1 MVNIPL
7 LLMSCGGVGRQLLHH
22 IISCRDLH
30 SKQGVR
36 LRVVGVCDSKSM
48 VTIQDVLTF
57 ELGDEYLLQLCK
69 VKSSGSSLNG
79 LANFGECQVFR
90 VKKSRRKSWMLL
102 LLFVDRVVQT
112 NFRFMPN
119 LIGLVVVDC
128 SASSQTIALLNQ
140 VVNLYC
146 CVVLANKK
154 PLTSSLES
162 YDKLVSHPRR
172 IRHEST
178 VGAGLPVISTIN
190 RILSSGDPIFR
201 IMGSL
206 SGTLGYVMSQV
217 EGGRPFS
224 QVVNAAKSLGYT
236 EPDPRDDLS
245 GMDVARKALIL
256 ARLLGHRI
264 NMDSIKVESLYPV
277 EMGPDVMSLEE
288 FLANGLPSLDKD
300 IQKRIDNASS
310 NGNVLD
316 MCEVGIQEVAK
327 DSALGRLKGSDNVCE
342 RLFITIELVLASS
355 AHVFRVGKL
364 EILHGIQSEEV
375 LVVMDLVIGMEEVL
389 LEIYSRCYSEQP
401 LVIQGAGAG
410 NDTTAAGVLADIL
423 DLQDLFQH

>member
-7 LLMSCGGVGRQLLHH
+7 LLMGCGGVGRQLLHH

-48 VTIQDVLTF
+48 VTIRDVLIS
-57 ELGDEYLLQLCK
+57 ELGDEFLLQLCK
-69 VKSSGSSLNG
+69 VKSSGSSLNE
-79 LANFGECQVFR
+79 LANFGECQVFSGQEIE
-90 VKKSRRKSWMLL
+90 KKVMDVAATLCRSS
-102 LLFVDRVVQT
+102 
-112 NFRFMPN
+112 
-119 LIGLVVVDC
+119 VVDC
-128 SASSQTIALLNQ
+128 SASSQTIALLSR

-162 YDKLVSHPRR
+162 YDMLVSHPRR

-178 VGAGLPVISTIN
+178 VGAGLPVISSIN

-264 NMDSIKVESLYPV
+264 NMDSIKIESLYPV
-277 EMGPDVMSLEE
+277 EMGPDVMPLEE

-300 IQKRIDNASS
+300 IQKRIDSASS
-310 NGNVLD
+310 NGNVLRYVCLIEESR
-316 MCEVGIQEVAK
+316 CEVGIQEVAK
-327 DSALGRLKGSDNVCE
+327 DSALGRLKGSDNV
-342 RLFITIELVLASS
+342 
-355 AHVFRVGKL
+355 
-364 EILHGIQSEEV
+364 
-375 LVVMDLVIGMEEVL
+375 